1 MQISSIF
8 KNKTSIASTARPSVE
23 TRFKRMVGLMLIS
36 PWLLGLLLFK
46 LAPII
51 ASFVFSF
58 TDFHLLNPDQIQF
71 TGLQNYRI
79 ILRDDQAA
87 TALWQTLKLA
97 LVIIPVQTFASIF
110 AAALLS
116 SQKLMAKNTM
126 RLLFFLPSIIPA
138 FSAALMWQ
146 GFVNPST
153 GWLNRLILSPLGLE
167 ALNHFSSRGGGG
179 GASQTLFI
187 ISSLWTIGPGI
198 LIMMG
203 SMQGISNEI
212 YEAAH
217 IDGADR
223 FTRFFK
229 ITIPLI
235 TPAIFFSLVLN
246 LTAVF
251 GGAILLDRGSRWRN
265 DFSSY
270 DGYVNFVLFDMFK
283 LGYASSLA
291 WIFFVVVLIIVLI
304 LFGTSKRW
312 VYFPDREN

>member
-1 MQISSIF
+1 MQITSVI
-8 KNKTSIASTARPSVE
+8 KNKIAARPRASVE
-23 TRFKRMVGLMLIS
+23 TRFQRQVGLILIS
-36 PWLLGLLLFK
+36 PWLIGLLIFK
-46 LAPII
+46 LAPIL
-51 ASFVFSF
+51 ASFILSF
-58 TDFHLLNPDQIQF
+58 TDFHLLNPGQIQF
-71 TGLQNYRI
+71 TGLANYRI
-79 ILRDDQAA
+79 ILRDTQAGI
-87 TALWQTLKLA
+87 ALGQTIKLA
-97 LVIIPVQTFASIF
+97 LVIIPLQTFTSIF
-110 AAALLS
+110 VAALLS
-116 SQKLMAKNTM
+116 SQQLLAKNTM
-126 RLLFFLPSIIPA
+126 RMLFFLPSIIPA

-146 GFVNPST
+146 GFVSPST
-153 GWLNRLILSPLGLE
+153 GWLNRLILGPLGLE
-167 ALNHFSSRGGGG
+167 ALNHFSSRDP
-179 GASQTLFI
+179 SSHSLFI
-187 ISSLWTIGPGI
+187 LSSLWTIGPGI

-203 SMQGISNEI
+203 AMQGISNEI
-212 YEAAH
+212 HEAAR

-223 FTRFFK
+223 ITRFFK

-246 LTAVF
+246 LTAAF

-291 WIFFVVVLIIVLI
+291 WIFFVFVLIIVLI

>member
-1 MQISSIF
+1 MQIPIVI
-8 KNKTSIASTARPSVE
+8 KNKISAAPRVSME
-23 TRFKRMVGLMLIS
+23 TRFKRQVGLILIS
-36 PWLLGLLLFK
+36 PWLIGLLLFK
-46 LAPII
+46 LVPIL

-58 TDFHLLNPDQIQF
+58 TDFHLLNPDQIEF

-79 ILRDDQAA
+79 LLRDDLAGA
-87 TALWQTLKLA
+87 ALWQTIKLA
-97 LVIIPVQTFASIF
+97 FVIIPLQTFTSVF
-110 AAALLS
+110 VAALLS
-116 SQKLMAKNTM
+116 SQQLLAKNSM
-126 RLLFFLPSIIPA
+126 RMLFFLPSIIPS
-138 FSAALMWQ
+138 FSAALMWD
-146 GFVNPST
+146 GFTNPST

-167 ALNHFSSRGGGG
+167 SLYHFSNGDSSLRF
-179 GASQTLFI
+179 LFI
-187 ISSLWTIGPGI
+187 ITSLWTIGPGI
-198 LIMMG
+198 LIMMA
-203 SMQGISNEI
+203 SMQGVSNEI

-223 FTRFFK
+223 LTRFFK

-304 LFGTSKRW
+304 LFGSSKRW